1 MQTPT
6 LAAPQLAQVQA
17 QPVYTITE
25 DDKARQK
32 VIAEAWKA
40 YDGDFEPHLE
50 KTPEGIDPNVVI
62 NQISPIVDTGV
73 DFLFGQEIEISVEKG
88 APQAA
93 QDFLNDAWG
102 EKEVRIPLLQDLAMN
117 GAMARTAFLRIV
129 PSSDK
134 PGKEKTYRLVA
145 VDPSTVN
152 VEEAPQDCE
161 TVFLYCIQFSS
172 KRKSNGKDVTT
183 YYREEITRIGPDGSP
198 VRDNFDPKTSDDDTW
213 SIQHWS
219 QDTQHGMQPK
229 DTSDWTPAGEPIT
242 WPYPFPP
249 LFHCKNLPRP
259 NDFWGRADVRKDLVG
274 MDEKLNLDQSC
285 IMLDQI
291 IYGNP
296 ILYANGM
303 GDGSIERRSGR
314 IIQLPLIE
322 SKITAVAIPSDIPN
336 ALAFAADLRSSVDE
350 VSGVPGVATGRIKDM
365 PRGNLSG
372 IAIELLFMR
381 LLKQTGKKQCLYGK
395 LIIDVSKA
403 LLVLAGFNGDIKI
416 TLEWAN
422 PLPHEDLPTAQYAA
436 ILKTL
441 GISNATIQRMLGFDP
456 EEEQKLSQAE
466 DEIALAKQQKIL
478 AMQQF
483 VQPNQQPGQ
492 PFPQPAP
499 AGAQLGPAA
508 QGGKQ

>member
-6 LAAPQLAQVQA
+6 LTAPQLAQVQA
-17 QPVYTITE
+17 QPQYVISDE
-25 DDKARQK
+25 DKARMK
-32 VIAEAWKA
+32 AIEAAWKA

-129 PSSDK
+129 PSADK
-134 PGKEKTYRLVA
+134 PGKQKTYRLVA
-145 VDPSTVN
+145 VDPSTVC
-152 VEEAPQDCE
+152 VQTAPQDCE
-161 TVFLYCIQFSS
+161 TVLLYCIQYSA
-172 KRKSNGKDVTT
+172 KERVNGRDVIV
-183 YYREEITRIGPDGSP
+183 YYREEITRIDPDGNAA
-198 VRDNFDPKTSDDDTW
+198 RGMADDDDTW
-213 SIQHWS
+213 QIQHWS
-219 QDTQHGMQPK
+219 QETQHGMEPK
-229 DTSDWTPAGEPIT
+229 NTNWTPAGEPIV

-259 NDFWGRADVRKDLVG
+259 NDFWGRADVRKDLIG
-274 MDEKLNLDQSC
+274 MNEALNIGQSC

-314 IIQLPLIE
+314 IIQLPLVE

-336 ALAFAADLRSSVDE
+336 ALAFAADLRSSIDE
-350 VSGVPGVATGRIKDM
+350 ASGVPGVATGRIKDM
-365 PRGNLSG
+365 PRVNLSG

-381 LLKQTGKKQCLYGK
+381 LLKQNDKKKCTYGA

-403 LLVLAGFNGDIKI
+403 LLVLNGFSGDIKI

-422 PLPHEDLPTAQYAA
+422 PLPHEDLPTAQYAVL
-436 ILKTL
+436 LKNL

-478 AMQQF
+478 AMQQSA
-483 VQPNQQPGQ
+483 QPNQQSGQ
-492 PFPQPAP
+492 SFPQQAS
-499 AGAQLGPAA
+499 AQSTPPTN
-508 QGGKQ
+508 GGQK

>member
-6 LAAPQLAQVQA
+6 LAPPQLAQVQS
-17 QPVYTITE
+17 QPVYQITD

-32 VIAEAWKA
+32 AIAEAWKA

-88 APQAA
+88 APQDA

-134 PGKEKTYRLVA
+134 PSKEKTYRLVA
-145 VDPSTVN
+145 VDPSTVC
-152 VEEAPQDCE
+152 VQTAPQDCE
-161 TVFLYCIQFSS
+161 TVLLYCIQYSA
-172 KRKSNGKDVTT
+172 KERVNGRDVEV
-183 YYREEITRIGPDGSP
+183 YYREEIARIDPDGNAA
-198 VRDNFDPKTSDDDTW
+198 RGMADDDDTW

-219 QDTQHGMQPK
+219 QVTQHGMEPK
-229 DTSDWTPAGEPIT
+229 NTGWTPAGEPIV

-259 NDFWGRADVRKDLVG
+259 NDFWGRADVRKDLIG
-274 MDEKLNLDQSC
+274 MNEALNIGQSC

-303 GDGSIERRSGR
+303 GDGTIERRAGR
-314 IIQLPLIE
+314 IIELPLIE

-336 ALAFAADLRSSVDE
+336 ALAFAGDLRSSIDE
-350 VSGVPGVATGRIKDM
+350 ASGVPGVATGRIKDM

-381 LLKQTGKKQCLYGK
+381 ILKITQKKRCNYGK

-403 LLVLAGFNGDIKI
+403 LLVLAGYSADIKVS
-416 TLEWAN
+416 LKWQN
-422 PLPHEDLPTAQYAA
+422 PLPHRDLASAQYAVTMKE
-436 ILKTL
+436 IGVSSGTL
-441 GISNATIQRMLGFDP
+441 LEESGYDA
-456 EEEQKLSQAE
+456 EEEMKRSQEEAQQKLENMPQ
-466 DEIALAKQQKIL
+466 IL
-478 AMQQF
+478 PQEVPGA
-483 VQPNQQPGQ
+483 PPLPGQQP
-492 PFPQPAP
+492 PVPQPQVP
-499 AGAQLGPAA
+499 QSPLLS
-508 QGGKQ
+508 GGKP

>member
-1 MQTPT
+1 MV
-6 LAAPQLAQVQA
+6 AIAPPQVQA
-17 QPVYTITE
+17 QPVYQITD

-32 VIAEAWKA
+32 AIQEAWKA

-50 KTPEGIDPNVVI
+50 KTPEGIDPNVII

-134 PGKEKTYRLVA
+134 PGKQKTYRLVA
-145 VDPSTVN
+145 VDPSTVC
-152 VEEAPQDCE
+152 VQTAPQDCE
-161 TVFLYCIQFSS
+161 TVLLYCIQYSA
-172 KRKSNGKDVTT
+172 KERVNGRDVIV
-183 YYREEITRIGPDGSP
+183 YYREEITRIDPDGNAA
-198 VRDNFDPKTSDDDTW
+198 RGMADDDDTW
-213 SIQHWS
+213 QIQHWS
-219 QDTQHGMQPK
+219 QETQHGMEPK
-229 DTSDWTPAGEPIT
+229 NTNWTPAGEPIV

-259 NDFWGRADVRKDLVG
+259 NDFWGRADVRKDLIG
-274 MDEKLNLDQSC
+274 MNEALNIGQSC

-314 IIQLPLIE
+314 IIQLPLVE
-322 SKITAVAIPSDIPN
+322 SKIMAVAIPSDIPN
-336 ALAFAADLRSSVDE
+336 ALAFAGDLRSSIDE
-350 VSGVPGVATGRIKDM
+350 ASGVPGVATGRIKDM

-381 LLKQTGKKQCLYGK
+381 ILKITQKKRCNYGK

-403 LLVLAGFNGDIKI
+403 LLVLAGYSQGIKI
-416 TLEWAN
+416 SLKWQN
-422 PLPHEDLPTAQYAA
+422 PLPHRDLASAQYATTMKE
-436 ILKTL
+436 IGVSSGTL
-441 GISNATIQRMLGFDP
+441 LEESGYDA
-456 EEEQKLSQAE
+456 EEEMKRTQEEL
-466 DEIALAKQQKIL
+466 QQKMENLPQIL
-478 AMQQF
+478 PQEVPGA
-483 VQPNQQPGQ
+483 PPLPGQQP
-492 PFPQPAP
+492 PAP
-499 AGAQLGPAA
+499 VPQTALSGTQ
-508 QGGKQ
+508 K

>member
-1 MQTPT
+1 MNV
-6 LAAPQLAQVQA
+6 LAPPSLTEVQA
-17 QPVYTITE
+17 QPTYIISE
-25 DDKARQK
+25 DDKARMK
-32 VIAEAWKA
+32 AIEAAWKA

-129 PSSDK
+129 PSADK
-134 PGKEKTYRLVA
+134 PGKQKTYRLVA
-145 VDPSTVN
+145 VDPSTVC
-152 VEEAPQDCE
+152 VQTAPQDCE
-161 TVFLYCIQFSS
+161 TVLLYCIQYSA
-172 KRKSNGKDVTT
+172 KERVNGRDVTV
-183 YYREEITRIGPDGSP
+183 YYREEIARIDPDGNAA
-198 VRDNFDPKTSDDDTW
+198 RGMADDDDTW
-213 SIQHWS
+213 QIQHWS
-219 QDTQHGMQPK
+219 QETQHGMEPK
-229 DTSDWTPAGEPIT
+229 NTNWTPAGEPIV

-259 NDFWGRADVRKDLVG
+259 NDFWGRADVRKDLIG
-274 MDEKLNLDQSC
+274 MNEALNIGQSC

-303 GDGSIERRSGR
+303 GDGTIERRAGR
-314 IIQLPLIE
+314 IIELPLIE

-336 ALAFAADLRSSVDE
+336 SLAFAADLRSSVDE
-350 VSGVPGVATGRIKDM
+350 ASGVPGVATGRIKDM

-381 LLKQTGKKQCLYGK
+381 LLKQNDKKKCTYGA

-403 LLVLAGFNGDIKI
+403 LLVLNGFSGDIKI

-478 AMQQF
+478 AMQQSA
-483 VQPNQQPGQ
+483 QPNQPGKPPPATQPQ
-492 PFPQPAP
+492 APQAP
-499 AGAQLGPAA
+499 LLS
-508 QGGKQ
+508 GGKP